1 MKEESYK
8 NIFKT
13 TFLFGFVQVFNILVK
28 VITNKIVAILLGA
41 EGMGII
47 SLFNTTISLLKSG
60 ASLGISQSAVRDI
73 SEASQSANVC
83 RFSRIISTTHD
94 VMIFTSLLG
103 IVITVILS
111 PYLSRWSFGN
121 NGYTLSFTVISLV
134 VGMNIFSDGQLAIL
148 TGMRKLRQL
157 AKASMIGSVVGL
169 LSAVPFY
176 YLFGKNGIVPS
187 LLVTAFSSLFF
198 SSYFVWKIKYDKIKL
213 SIKELYVGASPMVKM
228 GIALMLVTF
237 LGSLFDLAVSAY
249 IRSCSGLN
257 DVGYY
262 QAGIAII
269 SGYFGIVITAMST
282 DYYPR
287 ISAIHNDNTK
297 LTEELN
303 KQSETGLILIFPLVI
318 LFVFLAPFVIPFLY
332 SKDFIVSISYTDY
345 AILGSIIII
354 VSNCTGMI
362 LLAKQVAK
370 IFIVSVLL
378 QRLFLIGIY
387 MLSYKYWG
395 LSGLGF
401 AYIISGVVHILF
413 MSVILKWKYNIYL
426 QKRVYKLLLLV
437 ICAVILTLFFRNM
450 DVVLIRY
457 TLGIIMFLFS
467 FCFSYWYMK
476 NQMNLNFLL
485 MLKSKFIHKK

>member
-13 TFLFGFVQVFNILVK
+13 TFLFGFVQVFNILIK
-28 VITNKIVAILLGA
+28 VITNKIVAVLLGA

-47 SLFNTTISLLKSG
+47 SLFNSTIGLLKSG
-60 ASLGISQSAVRDI
+60 AGLGISQSAVRDI
-73 SEASQSANVC
+73 SEANQSGDIR
-83 RFSRIISTTHD
+83 RFSQIISITHG

-103 IVITVILS
+103 IVLTIILS
-111 PYLSRWSFGN
+111 PYLSNWSFGN
-121 NGYTLSFTVISLV
+121 NGYTVAFIVISFV

-148 TGMRKLRQL
+148 TGMRRLKQL

-176 YLFGKNGIVPS
+176 YFLGKHGIVPS
-187 LLVTAFSSLFF
+187 LLVTAFSSLLF
-198 SSYFVWKIKYDKIKL
+198 SSYFVRQIKYDKIKL
-213 SIKELYVGASPMVKM
+213 SIKESYVGASPMINM

-237 LGSLFDLAVSAY
+237 LGSLFDLVISAY

-262 QAGIAII
+262 QAGVAII

-287 ISAIHNDNTK
+287 ISAIYNDNIK

-318 LFVFLAPFVIPFLY
+318 LFVFLAPFFIQFLY

-345 AILGSIIII
+345 AILGTIIII
-354 VSNCTGMI
+354 VSNCTGMV

-370 IFIVSVLL
+370 IFILSVLF

-387 MLSYKYWG
+387 MLSYRYWG
-395 LSGLGF
+395 LLGLGF
-401 AYIISGVVHILF
+401 AYIISGIVHILV
-413 MSVILKWKYNIYL
+413 MSVILKWKYNIFL
-426 QKRVYKLLLLV
+426 QKKVYKLLLLV
-437 ICAVILTLFFRNM
+437 ICTTILTLFFRHI
-450 DVVLIRY
+450 DIVLIRY
-457 TLGIIMFLFS
+457 ALGVVVFVFS
-467 FCFSYWYMK
+467 FWFSYWYMK
-476 NQMNLNFLL
+476 SQMKLNLLVI
-485 MLKSKFIHKK
+485 LKNKFIHKK